1 MAKLERKLNQEI
13 WLLRSKNTY
22 NKYAALKIL
31 RQIKDKKRIH
41 SHLFIAYNKHMKN
54 ILIAE
59 EDEEIRNNLVEELRN
74 MSDYNYV
81 LAADG
86 VTAYQKCRNQE
97 FAVIL
102 MSYTTKKITGFK
114 LVDAIRENNIN
125 AYCHIVIYTKD
136 VQLAKVECQDL
147 KNIYFVEK
155 PADYDQL
162 CDRIHKLANT
172 DPSKKKFKLDV
183 DFVNPFIDSAI
194 ATLNEMC
201 GVNDIQAQKPHLL
214 AEDEL
219 NIQISGSINVASPFF
234 KGTIA
239 LSFNREVYEGIIAQ
253 MLEVESNTINIE
265 TDDGAAEILN
275 VIYGRSKVKLNEHGY
290 RLQRVIP
297 KVIRGQNHKISPK
310 AKIPTLLVP
319 FASNAGDFYIQICVQ
334 AI

>member
-1 MAKLERKLNQEI
+1 
-13 WLLRSKNTY
+13 
-22 NKYAALKIL
+22 
-31 RQIKDKKRIH
+31 
-41 SHLFIAYNKHMKN
+41 MKN

-59 EDEEIRNNLVEELRN
+59 EDEEIRNNLVNELQS

-102 MSYTTKKITGFK
+102 MSYTTKKITGKK
-114 LVDAIRENNIN
+114 LLEAIRENNIN
-125 AYCHIVIYTKD
+125 AYCHVIIYAQDIK
-136 VQLAKVECQDL
+136 LAKVECQDF
-147 KNIYFVEK
+147 KNVDYIEK
-155 PADYDQL
+155 PTDYDQL
-162 CDRIHKLANT
+162 CDKIHKLANT
-172 DPSKKKFKLDV
+172 DPQKKKFKLDV

-201 GVNDIQAQKPHLL
+201 GVDNINAQKPHLL
-214 AEDEL
+214 SDDL
-219 NIQISGSINVASPFF
+219 DVQISGSINVASPFF

-239 LSFNREVYEGIIAQ
+239 LSFNSEVYEGIIAQ
-253 MLEVESNTINIE
+253 MLEVEKNTINID

-297 KVIRGQNHKISPK
+297 KVLRGQNHKISPK
-310 AKIPTLLVP
+310 NKIPTLLVP
-319 FASNAGDFYIQICVQ
+319 FQSNAGDFYIQICVQ